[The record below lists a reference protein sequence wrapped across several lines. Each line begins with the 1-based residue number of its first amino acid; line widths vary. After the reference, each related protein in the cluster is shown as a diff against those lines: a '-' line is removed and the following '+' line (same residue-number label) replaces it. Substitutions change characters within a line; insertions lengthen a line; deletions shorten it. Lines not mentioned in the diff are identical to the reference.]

1 MISTIILIVVW
12 KLRDIFAEILIVDKA
27 CLRKDLNFF
36 HVCTKDQLNNGKVY
50 SNTYMRHHSF
60 VNHSIFRLHTTTAVR
75 SALHAFS
82 IFPASIY

>member
-36 HVCTKDQLNNGKVY
+36 HVWGLDLYRNSYNKT
-50 SNTYMRHHSF
+50 
-60 VNHSIFRLHTTTAVR
+60 
-75 SALHAFS
+75 
-82 IFPASIY
+82 